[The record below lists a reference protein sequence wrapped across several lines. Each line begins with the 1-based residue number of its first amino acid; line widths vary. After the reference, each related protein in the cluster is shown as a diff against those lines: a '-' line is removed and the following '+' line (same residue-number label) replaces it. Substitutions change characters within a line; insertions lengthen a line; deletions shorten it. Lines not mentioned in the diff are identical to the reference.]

1 MKYQVFDFDL
11 KKKKKKN
18 LAYYLVGVSVFDFLE
33 VSLF

>member
-11 KKKKKKN
+11 KNRRN
-18 LAYYLVGVSVFDFLE
+18 LAYYLVGVFVFDFFE